1 MPAMIQD
8 TRLIATASLGL
19 YLMSIREFLMA
30 SSVNERD
37 RASLRAKNH
46 SNALTC
52 KKRISS

>member
-37 RASLRAKNH
+37 RAILCAKNH

>member
-1 MPAMIQD
+1 MIQD

-37 RASLRAKNH
+37 RAILCAKNH